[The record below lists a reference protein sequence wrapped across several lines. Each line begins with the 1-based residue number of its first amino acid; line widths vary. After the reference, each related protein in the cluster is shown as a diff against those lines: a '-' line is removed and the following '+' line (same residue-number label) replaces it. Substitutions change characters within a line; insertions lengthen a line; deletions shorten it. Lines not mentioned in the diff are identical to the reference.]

1 MPADRGSFLKDN
13 AFMVAAIALPV
24 VVSGLFILASAIPR
38 WTVAP
43 PTYDLIFKAQR
54 PYTQPPAA
62 VIADFNVRDGRVE
75 VTIRPS
81 PPNSYMQPW
90 ALLRYDHD
98 TMTVEEIPFDVP
110 PAMAEGAAPE
120 TRAVEPLAMTRVSS
134 QSIAPD
140 GYELRTRT
148 SGSPGL
154 VGDLFGMGRYRQTAS
169 LENNGRIIAVDLPAP
184 FGDPYQSPV
193 FAVGWVLEEGTR

>member
-1 MPADRGSFLKDN
+1 MPHDGGRFLKDN

-43 PTYDLIFKAQR
+43 PTHDLIFKAQR

-75 VTIRPS
+75 VTVRPS

-90 ALLRYDHD
+90 SLLRYDHD
-98 TMTVEEIPFDVP
+98 TMTVEEIPLDLP
-110 PAMAEGAAPE
+110 PAMAEGATSE
-120 TRAVEPLAMTRVSS
+120 TRVIESLATTRLSA
-134 QSIAPD
+134 QSVAPD

-148 SGSPGL
+148 NGSPGI
-154 VGDLFGMGRYRQTAS
+154 VGGLFGMGGYRQTAS
-169 LENNGRIIAVDLPAP
+169 LENNGRIIALNLPAP

-193 FAVGWVLEEGTR
+193 LAVGWVLDEGTR

>member
-1 MPADRGSFLKDN
+1 MPYDRGKFLKDN

-24 VVSGLFILASAIPR
+24 VVSGLFILASAVPR

-43 PTYDLIFKAQR
+43 PTFDLIFKAQR

-62 VIADFNVRDGRVE
+62 VIADFNVREGRVE
-75 VTIRPS
+75 VTVRPS

-90 ALLRYDHD
+90 ALLRYDHQ
-98 TMTVEEIPFDVP
+98 TMSVEEVPLDLP

-120 TRAVEPLAMTRVSS
+120 TKIVESLAMLRLSA

-148 SGSPGL
+148 SGSPGI

-169 LENNGRIIAVDLPAP
+169 LENNGRIIALNLPAP
-184 FGDPYQSPV
+184 FADPYQSPV
-193 FAVGWVLEEGTR
+193 LAVGWVLSEGVR

>member
-1 MPADRGSFLKDN
+1 MPHGGGRFLKDN

-43 PTYDLIFKAQR
+43 PTFDLIFKAQR

-62 VIADFNVRDGRVE
+62 VVADFSVREGRVE
-75 VTIRPS
+75 VTVRPS

-90 ALLRYDHD
+90 ALLRYDHQ
-98 TMTVEEIPFDVP
+98 TMSVEEIPLDLP

-120 TRAVEPLAMTRVSS
+120 TKAVESLAALRLSP
-134 QSIAPD
+134 QSVAPD

-148 SGSPGL
+148 GGSPGI
-154 VGDLFGMGRYRQTAS
+154 VGGLFGMGRYRQTVS
-169 LENNGRIIAVDLPAP
+169 LEKNGRIIPLNLPSS

-193 FAVGWVLEEGTR
+193 LAVGWVLNEGTR

>member
-1 MPADRGSFLKDN
+1 MPYDRGRFLKDN

-24 VVSGLFILASAIPR
+24 VVSGLFILASAVPR

-43 PTYDLIFKAQR
+43 PTFDLIFKAQR

-75 VTIRPS
+75 VTVRPS

-90 ALLRYDHD
+90 ALLRYDHQ
-98 TMTVEEIPFDVP
+98 TMGVEEVPLDLP
-110 PAMAEGAAPE
+110 PAMTEGAAPE
-120 TRAVEPLAMTRVSS
+120 TKVVESLAMVELSP
-134 QSIAPD
+134 QSVAPD

-148 SGSPGL
+148 SGSPGI
-154 VGDLFGMGRYRQTAS
+154 VGDLFGMGRYRQAAS
-169 LENNGRIIAVDLPAP
+169 LEKNGRIIPLNLPSP

-193 FAVGWVLEEGTR
+193 LAVGWVLNEGAP